1 MNQTE
6 AVATAPAACH
16 LLLVEDDTQLAEVL
30 ALGLQEEQFVV
41 HSANRAREALTALA
55 EHHIDLILLDVG
67 LPEIDGFEFLR
78 QLQEDPRWS
87 AIPVIILTARSRTAD
102 KLRGFSLGAADFIT
116 KPFNLVELRARVKAA
131 VQQRRLQR
139 QLGEANQALDA
150 ARQASERAARAKS
163 EFLASMSH
171 EIRTPMNG
179 VIAMTGL
186 LLQTELSEEQRDFV
200 ETIRTSGES
209 LLTIINDILNFSK
222 IESGK
227 MELERR
233 PLDLH
238 GCIEEAIDVLAAR
251 AAEKNLDL
259 AYCVDDAIPTHVFG
273 DVTRL
278 RQVLVN
284 LIGNAV
290 KFTSEGEIFVS
301 LSATPLPPEPN
312 DPADAPPKLELHFA
326 VRDTGIGIPQARLQR
341 LFRSFSQA
349 DTSIAREYG
358 GTGLG
363 LAISKGLVELMNG
376 RLWVESTEKQG
387 STFFFTMPTRAAN
400 GAQPS
405 PLTRPH
411 ATLSGQRALVVEDNP
426 AVRQLLLDL
435 VTKWGLAATAA
446 ASAEEALEHARRGP
460 AFGFAIVDGQ
470 LPGGRGAALINELRQ
485 TPHCQATSV
494 ALLSSVG
501 RTNEAV
507 VMDTS
512 TLLNL
517 SKPLKPAHLQS
528 ALLRLV
534 SGALP
539 APRPSQG
546 SPRMDASLAERL
558 PLRILLADDNV
569 INQKVAVR
577 LLQQFGYSADIASDG
592 LQTVQAV
599 EQKEYDVVFMD
610 VQMPGL
616 DGLEATRR
624 IRARQAEAAPPPT
637 LARKLVII
645 AMTANAMHGDREK
658 CVAAGMDD
666 YVPKPVRPETLQQ
679 MIERYG
685 PTISPP
691 KAATA
696 PASNGPSLTVLPSAA
711 PAPVVEQPPVDMAR
725 LIEFAGGNQDSYNEL
740 VGLYFKQT
748 GEQLVQ
754 IRRAISNGDSDNAS
768 RLAHSAAGASA
779 TCGMVAIV
787 PVLRRIE
794 HLGQERQLAAA
805 AALLADVDREF
816 ERLKNYLQTHKP
828 IALAG

>member
-1 MNQTE
+1 MNRTE
-6 AVATAPAACH
+6 TAATTPAACH

-30 ALGLQEEQFVV
+30 ALGLQEEQLSVRSV
-41 HSANRAREALTALA
+41 NRARDALAALA
-55 EHHIDLILLDVG
+55 EHHFDLILLDVG

-78 QLQEDPRWS
+78 QLQEDSRWG
-87 AIPVIILTARSRTAD
+87 AIPVIILTALNRTAD
-102 KLRGFSLGAADFIT
+102 KLRGFELGAADFVT

-139 QLGEANQALDA
+139 QLADVNQALDA

-233 PLDLH
+233 PLDLP
-238 GCIEEAIDVLAAR
+238 GCIEEALDVLAAR

-259 AYCVDDAIPTHVFG
+259 AYWLDDAVPNQVFG

-284 LIGNAV
+284 LVGNAV
-290 KFTSEGEIFVS
+290 KFTSAGEIFVS
-301 LSATPLPPEPN
+301 VSATPLPPEK
-312 DPADAPPKLELHFA
+312 DDATEATPRMELRFQ

-341 LFRSFSQA
+341 LFRSFSQV
-349 DTSIAREYG
+349 DTSVAREYG

-363 LAISKGLVELMNG
+363 LAISKGLVELMGG
-376 RLWVESTEKQG
+376 RMWVESTEKQG
-387 STFFFTMPTRAAN
+387 SSFYFTMPTRAAA
-400 GAQPS
+400 GAGPS
-405 PLTRPH
+405 PWTRPH
-411 ATLSGQRALVVEDNP
+411 PTLTGQRALIVEDN
-426 AVRQLLLDL
+426 ATVRQLLFNLAS
-435 VTKWGLAATAA
+435 KWGLAAVPAA
-446 ASAEEALEHARRGP
+446 NADEALEHARLGP
-460 AFGFAIVDGQ
+460 AFGFAIVDSQ
-470 LPGGRGAALINELRQ
+470 LPGGHGATFLNELRRS
-485 TPHCQATSV
+485 PHCRGASV

-501 RTNEAV
+501 RANETV
-507 VMDTS
+507 TMDTS

-517 SKPLKPAHLQS
+517 SKPLKPAQLQA

-534 SGALP
+534 SGAHP
-539 APRPSQG
+539 APRPVQASL
-546 SPRMDASLAERL
+546 RLDASLAERL
-558 PLRILLADDNV
+558 PLRILLADDNI
-569 INQKVAVR
+569 INQKVALR
-577 LLQQFGYSADIASDG
+577 LLQQLGYSADIASDG

-624 IRARQAEAAPPPT
+624 IRARQAEAAPPPA

-679 MIERYG
+679 MIERHG
-685 PTISPP
+685 PTVSSP
-691 KAATA
+691 A
-696 PASNGPSLTVLPSAA
+696 PATPGPNLTVLPSAQA
-711 PAPVVEQPPVDMAR
+711 PPVVEQPPVDMAR
-725 LIEFAGGNQDSYNEL
+725 LTDFAGGNQDSYDEL
-740 VGLYFKQT
+740 VALYFKQT
-748 GEQLVQ
+748 SEQLAQ
-754 IRRAISNGDSDNAS
+754 IRTAISNGDPAGAS

-779 TCGMVAIV
+779 TCGMVAMV
-787 PVLRRIE
+787 PLLRRIE
-794 HLGQERQLAAA
+794 HLGQDGRLADAA
-805 AALLADVDREF
+805 GLLRDVDREF
-816 ERLKNYLQTHKP
+816 ERLKTYLQTHKP

>member
-1 MNQTE
+1 MNRTE
-6 AVATAPAACH
+6 TAATTPAACH

-30 ALGLQEEQFVV
+30 ALGLQEEQLSVRSV
-41 HSANRAREALTALA
+41 NHARDALAALA
-55 EHHIDLILLDVG
+55 EHHFDLILLDVG

-78 QLQEDPRWS
+78 QLQEDSRWG
-87 AIPVIILTARSRTAD
+87 AIPVIILTARNRTAD
-102 KLRGFSLGAADFIT
+102 KLRGFALGAADFVT

-139 QLGEANQALDA
+139 ELADANQALDA

-233 PLDLH
+233 PLDLP
-238 GCIEEAIDVLAAR
+238 GCIEEALDVLAAR

-259 AYCVDDAIPTHVFG
+259 AYSVDDAVPNQVFG

-284 LIGNAV
+284 LVGNAV
-290 KFTSEGEIFVS
+290 KFTSAGEIFVS
-301 LSATPLPPEPN
+301 VSATPLPPEK
-312 DPADAPPKLELHFA
+312 DDTAEAAPRMELRFQ

-341 LFRSFSQA
+341 LFRSFSQV
-349 DTSIAREYG
+349 DTSVAREYG

-363 LAISKGLVELMNG
+363 LAISKGLVELMGG
-376 RLWVESTEKQG
+376 RMWVESTEKQG
-387 STFFFTMPTRAAN
+387 SSFYFTMPTRAAA
-400 GAQPS
+400 GAGPS
-405 PLTRPH
+405 PWTRPH
-411 ATLSGQRALVVEDNP
+411 PTLTGQRALIVEDNA
-426 AVRQLLLDL
+426 AVRQLLFNLAS
-435 VTKWGLAATAA
+435 KWGLAAVA
-446 ASAEEALEHARRGP
+446 ASNVDEAIEQARQGP

-470 LPGGRGAALINELRQ
+470 LPGGHGATFLNELRRI
-485 TPHCQATSV
+485 PHCRGASI

-501 RTNEAV
+501 RANETVA
-507 VMDTS
+507 MDTS

-517 SKPLKPAHLQS
+517 SKPLKPAQLQA

-534 SGALP
+534 SGAHP
-539 APRPSQG
+539 APRPIQASL
-546 SPRMDASLAERL
+546 RLDASLAERL
-558 PLRILLADDNV
+558 PLRILLADDNI
-569 INQKVAVR
+569 INQKVALR
-577 LLQQFGYSADIASDG
+577 LLQQLGYSADIASDG

-624 IRARQAEAAPPPT
+624 IRARQAETAPPPT
-637 LARKLVII
+637 LARKMVII

-679 MIERYG
+679 MIERHG
-685 PTISPP
+685 PTVS
-691 KAATA
+691 A
-696 PASNGPSLTVLPSAA
+696 PAAA
-711 PAPVVEQPPVDMAR
+711 PAPATTGPNLTLLPSSPAPPVVEQLPVDMAR
-725 LIEFAGGNQDSYNEL
+725 LIDFAGGNQDSYNEL
-740 VGLYFKQT
+740 VALYFKQT
-748 GEQLVQ
+748 FEQLAQ
-754 IRRAISNGDSDNAS
+754 IRMAISNGDAAGAA

-779 TCGMVAIV
+779 TCGMVAMV
-787 PVLRRIE
+787 PLLRRIE
-794 HLGQERQLAAA
+794 HLGQDGKLANV
-805 AALLADVDREF
+805 AALLADADREF
-816 ERLKNYLQTHKP
+816 ERLKTYLQTHKP